1 MGLFRDAGVG
11 GAIDRACGRGAAA
24 GQVSVPCTRGRG
36 GEAASERRVVSRR
49 GAALGSRESR
59 GWRWWMGVG
68 GWGGGRTDGD
78 FASSAGSGVV
88 ATSNS

>member
-68 GWGGGRTDGD
+68 RWGGGGED
-78 FASSAGSGVV
+78 
-88 ATSNS
+88 

>member
-68 GWGGGRTDGD
+68 GVGGGGQD
-78 FASSAGSGVV
+78 
-88 ATSNS
+88 